1 MEVQTQVAH
10 RLRADPGRVRGV
22 LAQALSDGDGRI
34 GLLTE
39 RVCEAFGLRDGR
51 GRLQRASCHRALRA
65 LPAPQQRGRRRPR
78 EVVGPVA
85 RPEGVADEVGKVGG
99 LELVR
104 VDSDAQLRIWNTLMA
119 REHPRGAGPFVGAQ
133 VRYLAASRHGW
144 LGAVG
149 LAASARWLR
158 ARDDWIGWDDACRR
172 DHLHRVAGLCFI
184 MMLAGVLWS
193 IVPQM
198 QRNRDWPDE
207 WLPVPAD
214 LLIQTV
220 EECRRM
226 KCSGGRLADVMD
238 SKVVCMVGE
247 GSTVC
252 RDQPRRS
259 SPPCS

>member
-1 MEVQTQVAH
+1 MEIQTQVAH

-22 LAQALSDGDGRI
+22 LAQAMSDGDGRI

-65 LPAPQQRGRRRPR
+65 LEAGGHVSLPAPQQCGRRRPR

-119 REHPRGAGPFVGAQ
+119 HEHPRGAGPFVGAQ

-144 LGAVG
+144 LGGVG
-149 LAASARWLR
+149 LAASARWLG

-172 DHLHRVAGLCFI
+172 DHLHRVAGLC
-184 MMLAGVLWS
+184 
-193 IVPQM
+193 
-198 QRNRDWPDE
+198 R
-207 WLPVPAD
+207 
-214 LLIQTV
+214 LLI
-220 EECRRM
+220 RP
-226 KCSGGRLADVMD
+226 G
-238 SKVVCMVGE
+238 
-247 GSTVC
+247 
-252 RDQPRRS
+252 
-259 SPPCS
+259 